1 MLQYFSNVLYGTTD
15 SSSSNSE
22 ISKVVVDP
30 QSFEESRI
38 YDIST
43 TTSARSPPKLVQKK
57 IKSEDNN
64 VDLSNSAFRRA
75 LQAIEDS
82 PNIRDPKCVN
92 MLCSIDDIQLL
103 NDGHFEWLRNKICS
117 KVSRLDCRIW
127 SGNGMNKTNEIV
139 SSWRGA
145 CSNRGATNKSS
156 YVIKNKVDNSK
167 CYCKAK
173 FILKRTGAIIFSN
186 DHEYS
191 CKQITYEE
199 LDSNSMTF
207 RYNGSPTQKQKL
219 ILHGSA
225 CRRFSNWLRI
235 FEKSRIFPKIEF
247 GSH

>member
-15 SSSSNSE
+15 SSSSNSNSNSK
-22 ISKVVVDP
+22 ILKVVVDP
-30 QSFEESRI
+30 QSLEESRI
-38 YDIST
+38 CDIS
-43 TTSARSPPKLVQKK
+43 TTSARSPPLLVQKK
-57 IKSEDNN
+57 IKSEDTN

-92 MLCSIDDIQLL
+92 MLCSIDGIQLL

-173 FILKRTGAIIFSN
+173 FIK
-186 DHEYS
+186 
-191 CKQITYEE
+191 
-199 LDSNSMTF
+199 
-207 RYNGSPTQKQKL
+207 
-219 ILHGSA
+219 
-225 CRRFSNWLRI
+225 
-235 FEKSRIFPKIEF
+235 
-247 GSH
+247 

>member
-92 MLCSIDDIQLL
+92 MLCSIDGIQLL
-103 NDGHFEWLRNKICS
+103 NDGHFEW
-117 KVSRLDCRIW
+117 
-127 SGNGMNKTNEIV
+127 
-139 SSWRGA
+139 
-145 CSNRGATNKSS
+145 
-156 YVIKNKVDNSK
+156 
-167 CYCKAK
+167 
-173 FILKRTGAIIFSN
+173 F
-186 DHEYS
+186 
-191 CKQITYEE
+191 
-199 LDSNSMTF
+199 
-207 RYNGSPTQKQKL
+207 
-219 ILHGSA
+219 
-225 CRRFSNWLRI
+225 
-235 FEKSRIFPKIEF
+235 
-247 GSH
+247 